1 MALKEISNNIY
12 NRFVERFVWKPN
24 ELKTDKRSQNMALND
39 LMIKLEPIFVSF
51 QSLLIWDKPYLSAI
65 AFIVFNCLF
74 W

>member
-12 NRFVERFVWKPN
+12 NKFIERFVWKPN
-24 ELKTDKRSQNMALND
+24 QSKTNPNKRSENMNE

-51 QSLLIWDKPYLSAI
+51 QSLLIWEKPYLSAI